1 MFELILL
8 GIAGAAGLYGHLK
21 LRSFVRRRLRYTSWV
36 EKRGLGII
44 AGALTAIAVSWL
56 PLLGIGAGLLVGAGV
71 GSGIAMGAKDVRERR
86 LIDE

>member
-1 MFELILL
+1 MLELILL
-8 GIAGAAGLYGHLK
+8 GIAGAVGIYGHFK
-21 LRSFVRRRLRYTSWV
+21 LRGFVRRRLRYTSWV

-71 GSGIAMGAKDVRERR
+71 GSGIAMGASDVRNRR
-86 LIDE
+86 LLDE

>member
-1 MFELILL
+1 MLELILL
-8 GIAGAAGLYGHLK
+8 GIAGAAGLYSHLK

-36 EKRGLGII
+36 EKRGLGIV

-56 PLLGIGAGLLVGAGV
+56 PVLGIGAGLLVGAGV
-71 GSGIAMGAKDVRERR
+71 GTGIAAGAKDARNRR

>member
-8 GIAGAAGLYGHLK
+8 GLAGAAGFYGHVK

-44 AGALTAIAVSWL
+44 AGAVTAIAVSWL
-56 PLLGIGAGLLVGAGV
+56 PLLGVGAGLLIGAGV
-71 GSGIAMGAKDVRERR
+71 GTGIAMGAKDVRERR